1 MVNNDENQCS
11 EHIKELISNF
21 SAEDKETALNL
32 VKKQQNKLSTL
43 TAKCDKELSAI
54 QAINPEY
61 GEYVSMA
68 AQIQNDPV
76 SYSNKQKSLK
86 ALLFDIS
93 SDIQED
99 DSAKV
104 IESTVTMFIQKAQE
118 ELDSAITSLK
128 QSGMNYQTAIQLEKS
143 GAHIENVQKKVS
155 THNQNIL
162 SNLSSDI
169 MTAKRVAT
177 INQQNTIHAN
187 VVTEYMQLCCIFFAI
202 AIVIM
207 FLFSIGAVRSFFSHP
222 FVVMQILLVLLFTIL
237 VIIIIYRVFM
247 NNNHYWMLY
256 QERVFPD
263 MKEIDAVMDIMDK
276 TCPDTTTTTPTQP
289 APATHPDVV
298 DDTDESCDAE

>member
-1 MVNNDENQCS
+1 MANNETDDSCNK
-11 EHIKELISNF
+11 HISNIF
-21 SAEDKETALNL
+21 TMVPDKTKKTLLEYAKNTNDHCVNQ
-32 VKKQQNKLSTL
+32 VKQELEHLSEG
-43 TAKCDKELSAI
+43 DIEF
-54 QAINPEY
+54 
-61 GEYVSMA
+61 GEYLDEL
-68 AQIQNDPV
+68 AQTQNDPV

-143 GAHIENVQKKVS
+143 GAHIENVQNKVS
-155 THNQNIL
+155 NHNQNIL
-162 SNLSSDI
+162 SNLLSDI

-263 MKEIDAVMDIMDK
+263 IKEIDAVMDK